1 MAGLNERVVSSP
13 VYRGANQLR
22 PGTHRH
28 LITRAQPAVLDAHAQ
43 PGLGCEPYL
52 FSFTYP
58 NPNPML
64 PGGEPVL
71 VIRQTTL
78 SVVPVL

>member
-43 PGLGCEPYL
+43 PGLVSWLRAVPLFLYL
-52 FSFTYP
+52 S
-58 NPNPML
+58 
-64 PGGEPVL
+64 ESDVA
-71 VIRQTTL
+71 RW
-78 SVVPVL
+78 